1 MSLWARIYRNE
12 TRIDF
17 IGNRNKGFLVSGILL
32 AIGLS
37 ALGLRQ
43 LNLGVDFVGGTVV
56 ESANPN
62 SASTGEVRDALR
74 RLGLEA
80 ATIQLTGQG
89 GTGIRVQTEP
99 LKPALE
105 RALVE
110 AVAEVAG
117 VETDQA
123 NVASVGATF
132 GREVARRA
140 LRALIA
146 FLVAVTAFIALRFD
160 WRMALVALVALIH
173 DLILSAGVYAV
184 TGFEVTPATVIAIL
198 TILGYSLYDT
208 VVVYDKLD
216 ENQKSMGRRR
226 DYSEVVN
233 VSMNQVLVRSI
244 NTSLT
249 TLLPIASLLFVGSF
263 LLGATTLREFA
274 LALLVGVAAGTY
286 SSIVIAAPLL
296 SLWKQEPEVLAEVP
310 ASPPRSA
317 TSGPRKGGPRSNS
330 GGRGPGGRR
339 R

>member
-1 MSLWARIYRNE
+1 MSLWKRIYRNE
-12 TRIDF
+12 TQIDF
-17 IGNRNKGFLVSGILL
+17 ISNRNKGFLISGILV
-32 AIGLS
+32 AI
-37 ALGLRQ
+37 ALGALGIRH
-43 LNLGVDFVGGTVV
+43 LNLGVDFSGGTVV
-56 ESANPN
+56 ETENRSGAD
-62 SASTGEVRDALR
+62 TGEIRDALR
-74 RLGLEA
+74 PLGLDA

-89 GTGIRVQTEP
+89 GTGIRVQTQP
-99 LKPALE
+99 LDPE
-105 RALVE
+105 QEQTLVE

-117 VETDQA
+117 VPTQEA
-123 NVASVGATF
+123 NVSSVGATF

-140 LRALIA
+140 FRALIA
-146 FLVAVTAFIALRFD
+146 FLVAVTAFIAVRFD
-160 WRMALVALVALIH
+160 WRMALVALVALLH
-173 DLILSAGVYAV
+173 DLIISAGVYAV

-216 ENQKSMGRRR
+216 ENQKTLGRRKS
-226 DYSEVVN
+226 YAEVVN

-274 LALLVGVAAGTY
+274 LALFVGVAAGTY

-296 SLWKQEPEVLAEVP
+296 SLWKQEREAPAQVP
-310 ASPPRSA
+310 ASPPRA
-317 TSGPRKGGPRSNS
+317 AASGPRKGGPRSNS
-330 GGRGPGGRR
+330 GSRAPGGRR